1 MHVKHDIVW
10 ACPNTEN
17 KTPILRSDL
26 IHPGMGQPSEI
37 CKILQWVRKLN
48 LYDIQASKEKDN

>member
-1 MHVKHDIVW
+1 
-10 ACPNTEN
+10 
-17 KTPILRSDL
+17 
-26 IHPGMGQPSEI
+26 MGQPSEI